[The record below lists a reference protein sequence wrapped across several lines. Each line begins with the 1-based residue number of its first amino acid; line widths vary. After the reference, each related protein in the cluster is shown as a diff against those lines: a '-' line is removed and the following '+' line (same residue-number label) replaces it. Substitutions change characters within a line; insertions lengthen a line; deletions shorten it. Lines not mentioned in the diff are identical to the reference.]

1 MDGFGVRATLR
12 IGGALLMALLI
23 NALLFAMMQQMV
35 AGRRIALSDIAEA
48 QIIDFIRTPD
58 CLETTPQR
66 RLRKKAPE
74 PPEPSEPPPRQLL
87 LPMTAVQQPQPYP
100 LPRLTIEAPPATID
114 SKGPYLGAIS
124 RQVPEYIMA
133 HDLIAVLR
141 RPPSYPRLLKRQ
153 GVEGHVLVEFTVTEQ
168 GLVRDPLILE
178 SKPHADFGQAVIKTV
193 RHWKFQPY
201 RLGGKPVAVRVR
213 QGVDFSLE

>member
-1 MDGFGVRATLR
+1 MDDFGERATVR
-12 IGGALLMALLI
+12 IGGALLLALLI
-23 NALLFAMMQQMV
+23 NALLFALMQQMV

-58 CLETTPQR
+58 GLETTPQR

-74 PPEPSEPPPRQLL
+74 TPEPPEQPPRQI
-87 LPMTAVQQPQPYP
+87 LPPMAAVHQPQPNP
-100 LPRLTIEAPPATID
+100 LPRLKIDAPPATID
-114 SKGPYLGAIS
+114 SKGPCMGAIS
-124 RQVPEYIMA
+124 QQVPEYIMA

-141 RPPSYPRLLKRQ
+141 RPPSYPRLLKRR
-153 GVEGHVLVEFTVTEQ
+153 GVEGYVLVEFTVTEQ
-168 GLVRDPLILE
+168 GLVRDPRIIE
-178 SKPHADFGQAVIKTV
+178 SKPHADFGQSVIKTV

-201 RLGGKPVAVRVR
+201 RLDGKPAAVRVR